1 MRGCHGVIW
10 GLGVST
16 GSVFL
21 RWAPAAVPG
30 GVGLPEPPV
39 LMRGAV
45 PAGPLENTYG
55 DFWRMVWEQNVL
67 VIVMTTR

>member
-1 MRGCHGVIW
+1 M
-10 GLGVST
+10 
-16 GSVFL
+16 
-21 RWAPAAVPG
+21 G
-30 GVGLPEPPV
+30 GWWMQVTKGLPRSTRFWADV
-39 LMRGAV
+39 FVV